1 MEKGSHFP
9 KCTDI
14 SASREG
20 DMGCE
25 VNTWPYAWEK
35 ILLGLKL
42 LLYKVFRVMAQ
53 AKIIV

>member
-1 MEKGSHFP
+1 
-9 KCTDI
+9 
-14 SASREG
+14 
-20 DMGCE
+20 MGCE